1 MHDFLYIIHNFSF
14 VGLQL
19 FLSVMIICHF
29 MLIDY
34 TLKIYFFCNDN
45 MSLQINRLHVK
56 SYVFI
61 TRVRNIYI
69 GKQDLPYMEMVHVF
83 CTKNEKGSYGV
94 PGENQRPA
102 ASH

>member
-1 MHDFLYIIHNFSF
+1 MSLHVNRLHVKN
-14 VGLQL
+14 
-19 FLSVMIICHF
+19 
-29 MLIDY
+29 
-34 TLKIYFFCNDN
+34 YFFCNDN
-45 MSLQINRLHVK
+45 MSLQINRLHVIN
-56 SYVFI
+56 YIFI

-83 CTKNEKGSYGV
+83 CTKNEKEGYGV